1 MAQRQG
7 QLRIAAVTGG
17 ASGIGLGIVRHLLG
31 DGWSVLASDWDS
43 DACTAATKA
52 LSGFAEHLRVVKC
65 DVGTPEGAAEAV
77 DGAVAAFGGLDLLCN
92 NAAIHPLESV
102 AEHDLASWRETFR
115 VNIDGTMLCSQR
127 ALAHMTRAGRGS
139 IVNMGSIAGLV
150 PYATGGAYGA
160 SKAAIALLT
169 RVLALEA
176 GPHGVTVNCIAP
188 GSIRH
193 RAADAGYDASPA
205 HIPVGRHG
213 KVEDVAEL
221 VAWLAS
227 DAARYMTGAVIPLD
241 GGATAGRA
249 RQSRPRK

>member
-1 MAQRQG
+1 MKAS
-7 QLRIAAVTGG
+7 RIAVVTGG
-17 ASGIGLGIVRHLLG
+17 ASGIGLGIVQHLLN
-31 DGWSVLASDWDS
+31 DGWSVLASDWNDV
-43 DACTAATKA
+43 ACAAA
-52 LSGFAEHLRVVKC
+52 AAELAGFSQRLRIVKC
-65 DVGTPEGAAEAV
+65 DVGTPEGAAESV

-92 NAAIHPLESV
+92 NAALHPLETV

-115 VNIDGTMLCSQR
+115 VNVEGTMLCSQR
-127 ALAHMTRAGRGS
+127 ALVHMTKAGSGS

-176 GPHGVTVNCIAP
+176 GPYGVTVNCIAP
-188 GSIRH
+188 GSVRH
-193 RAADAGYDASPA
+193 RPADSGDGAPPA

-213 KVEDVAEL
+213 TVDDVAEL

-227 DAARYMTGAVIPLD
+227 DASRYMTGAVLPLD

-249 RQSRPRK
+249 RQSRPRT